1 MEPQQVLG
9 VTKEVL
15 DSYLALLLVDSQDLV
30 LVKEDLVVV
39 LELTKIIQAVVLVVV
54 TQEVP
59 QQTTERIMKAAAV
72 VPTTMEL
79 AR

>member
-15 DSYLALLLVDSQDLV
+15 DSYLGRLLVDNQDPV

-39 LELTKIIQAVVLVVV
+39 QELTRIIQAVVPVVV
-54 TQEVP
+54 TQAAP
-59 QQTTERIMKAAAV
+59 HPIMERILKAV
-72 VPTTMEL
+72 VAVPIIME
-79 AR
+79 RTR